1 MFIPV
6 GVAGV
11 IGLAGGGVAPTGGLG
26 VGGMNSFALGFSTNS
41 FAFGFSL
48 DLVTILA
55 ANEEKNNISILVLM
69 QKISKKVK
77 LITFLP
83 AAAAGTGGMLTGTP
97 VGGIGVATVGVAMGG
112 DLAGVGVRR
121 CCCCSALSCRVMI
134 LAVGGDVL
142 R

>member
-55 ANEEKNNISILVLM
+55 
-69 QKISKKVK
+69 
-77 LITFLP
+77 